1 MSRYFIKTSLH
12 SSLNDRKLL
21 FAEFVNAAFPPRSPF
36 VSHASTEYCR
46 NLQILNDKCVEVYQ
60 VLNHSFL
67 RLTTRYS
74 NSQSWTG
81 IIILSRSYYLNSKP
95 VLDCDC
101 LLFDSVP
108 KELFCSK
115 SLFSIPYVIDVAI
128 LNKKHDQNNKC
139 IPLLQPLYFLL
150 NLSFY

>member
-1 MSRYFIKTSLH
+1 MSGYFIKASLH

-46 NLQILNDKCVEVYQ
+46 NLQILNDNCVEVYPI
-60 VLNHSFL
+60 LNNYFL

-74 NSQSWTG
+74 NHQSWTR
-81 IIILSRSYYLNSKP
+81 IIILSRSYYFRSKP

-101 LLFDSVP
+101 LLFDNVP

-115 SLFSIPYVIDVAI
+115 SLFHVPYMIDVAI

-139 IPLLQPLYFLL
+139 IALLQLLYSLL